1 MTEIFTAQLI
11 KSTQCIFLLLSCC
24 WKTIQMKLCYRVM
37 HFKYWSL
44 YLTAWRF
51 STGLTRVLLKLFGI
65 LQEPD
70 GIPLPKLKQ
79 PINYIDKAAQ
89 IVTRVSSSRQTW
101 YKNTQKD
108 FFLFFGLTFLIIV
121 YMVMKFYSV
130 WCSKFF
136 KQLQL
141 KKDAI
146 KTPKTLLHELA
157 RKKEILKP
165 WSISRRLS
173 SMPEQNVCTDSSWI
187 EDIS

>member
-1 MTEIFTAQLI
+1 
-11 KSTQCIFLLLSCC
+11 
-24 WKTIQMKLCYRVM
+24 M

-101 YKNTQKD
+101 YKDTNKD
-108 FFLFFGLTFLIIV
+108 FVFWFDFFDHCQHGHEIL
-121 YMVMKFYSV
+121 V
-130 WCSKFF
+130 WCTKLF

-141 KKDAI
+141 KKDALKQPKHFFMNLQDRYWLCLLNKYALIWLHHKKYWNCGFWQTITNDQQMCHAGSHVLTLI
-146 KTPKTLLHELA
+146 K
-157 RKKEILKP
+157 
-165 WSISRRLS
+165 
-173 SMPEQNVCTDSSWI
+173 
-187 EDIS
+187 